1 MKTIKKLLKKI
12 DFFGVPY
19 MFKYKK
25 KERYTTAFSGL
36 FVLLFIIA
44 ASFVAIYYFIPF
56 YNRENYT
63 TVFYTL
69 TMSHTEQI
77 SFSESKTA
85 FAIGLN
91 CWTGSDGT
99 KADQLFTLDYK
110 YIYYKLENKYKKNT
124 EYLNTH
130 PCTKADFYNQYDET
144 FDGSQIYN
152 YQCLDD
158 PSKTLE
164 GIFTSP
170 IFSYYQFDV
179 HAKNKSEELLSKIDA
194 YLLEN
199 DCKLQ
204 IYYSDNT
211 VDISNYEDP
220 IKSYVEAVFI
230 QINPT
235 LSTRRNIYFMNQYLY
250 DDDFLLGV
258 FGEDD
263 GPKYTRTLFS
273 RYEEYSLYQGLNR
286 TNSSSDYLNYAK
298 VFLRADTKRT
308 DVKRK
313 YQKFMEYYADSSSL
327 LLAVFYIFAF
337 IFTFINSF
345 WAEQDLSKKIFF
357 FKDLQESDFNIKR
370 RTTQILEL
378 LDITGASSNQML
390 ITLKNNS
397 KENNLNYNDNTG
409 RFTKKNSETI
419 NVLRTSE
426 TNINNDNKKYRNI
439 SFHKINN
446 KKERDINRSRFGRG
460 KLRNKFEKDKN
471 NTTTLKRKNEIS
483 QISGNNEYEIGKDK
497 GEYYFNNIETIENKI
512 REKESRINR
521 NIKFKLNLKNIQ
533 KYKDNINIETEDY
546 NGSQFETS
554 RNVES
559 IERQNENNIL
569 NVDYNFNICEVICS
583 ILFRCCQPRKLKI
596 KNNLNEKANSI
607 LYNKLDIVLYVRN
620 MILFDILNETFLGN
634 DAIDIINFLSRPI
647 ISLKEE
653 VKNEFPIFYHRYKT
667 NDFDKFYGEI
677 VTLSQKP
684 NKKKEETELISITN
698 KHLKML
704 LA

>member
-19 MFKYKK
+19 TFKYKK
-25 KERYTTAFSGL
+25 KERFTTPLSGL
-36 FVLLFIIA
+36 FVLLFICA

-63 TVFYTL
+63 TVYYTL

-77 SFSESKTA
+77 NFKESETA

-91 CWTGSDGT
+91 CRTDKDGT
-99 KADQLFTLDYK
+99 KAEELFTLNYK
-110 YIYYKLENKYKKNT
+110 HFTYYKSESKQVRENI
-124 EYLNTH
+124 NTH
-130 PCTKADFYNQYDET
+130 PCTKKDFYNKFNET
-144 FDGSQIYN
+144 FDTSQIYN
-152 YQCLDD
+152 YQCIDD
-158 PSKTLE
+158 PSKTFE
-164 GIFTSP
+164 GIYTSQ
-170 IFSYYQFDV
+170 IFAYYEFDV
-179 HAKNKSEELLSKIDA
+179 YAKNNSKLLLDKIDA
-194 YLLEN
+194 YLLKN
-199 DCKLQ
+199 DCKFQ

-220 IKSYVEAVFI
+220 IKSYVEAAFI

-235 LSTRRNIYFMNQYLY
+235 LSTRRNLYFMNQYLY
-250 DDDFLLGV
+250 DDDFLLWV

-263 GPKYTRTLFS
+263 GPKYIRTLFS

-286 TNSSSDYLNYAK
+286 TDSSSDYLNYAK
-298 VFLRADTKRT
+298 VYLRADTKRT

-313 YQKFMEYYADSSSL
+313 YQKFMEYYADSSSIL
-327 LLAVFYIFAF
+327 IAVFYMFAF

-357 FKDLQESDFNIKR
+357 FKDLQESDFNVKR

-378 LDITGASSNQML
+378 LDITGSSSNQML

-397 KENNLNYNDNTG
+397 KDNNINYNDNSG

-419 NVLRTSE
+419 NVLRNNE
-426 TNINNDNKKYRNI
+426 TNVDNNNNKKFRNI
-439 SFHKINN
+439 SFHKIIN
-446 KKERDINRSRFGRG
+446 KKERDINRSRIGRA

-471 NTTTLKRKNEIS
+471 NTTLKRKNEMS
-483 QISGNNEYEIGKDK
+483 QISGNNEFEIGKDK
-497 GEYYFNNIETIENKI
+497 DEYYFNNIETIENKI
-512 REKESRINR
+512 REKESHINR
-521 NIKFKLNLKNIQ
+521 NLKYKLNLKNIQ
-533 KYKDNINIETEDY
+533 NYKSNYNIETEEY

-559 IERQNENNIL
+559 TDRQNNNNNTL
-569 NVDYNFNICEVICS
+569 NVDYNFNICEMIFS
-583 ILFRCCQPRKLKI
+583 ILFKCCLSRNLKI

-634 DAIDIINFLSRPI
+634 DVIDIINFLSRPI
-647 ISLKEE
+647 ISLTGNE
-653 VKNEFPIFYHRYKT
+653 KNEFPIFYHRYKT

-677 VTLSQKP
+677 VNLSQKP
-684 NKKKEETELISITN
+684 NKSKEEIELISLTS

>member
-1 MKTIKKLLKKI
+1 MKTIKKLLRKI

-25 KERYTTAFSGL
+25 KERFTTPLSGL
-36 FVLLFIIA
+36 FVLLFICA

-63 TVFYTL
+63 TVYYTL

-77 SFSESKTA
+77 NFKESETA

-91 CWTGSDGT
+91 CRTDKDGT
-99 KADQLFTLDYK
+99 KAEELFTLNYK
-110 YIYYKLENKYKKNT
+110 HFTYYKSESKQVRENI
-124 EYLNTH
+124 NTH
-130 PCTKADFYNQYDET
+130 PCTKKDFYNKFNET
-144 FDGSQIYN
+144 FDTSQIYN
-152 YQCLDD
+152 YQCIDD
-158 PSKTLE
+158 PSKTFE
-164 GIFTSP
+164 GIYTSQ
-170 IFSYYQFDV
+170 IFAYYEFDV
-179 HAKNKSEELLSKIDA
+179 YAKNNSKLLLDKIDA
-194 YLLEN
+194 YLLKN
-199 DCKLQ
+199 DCKFQ

-220 IKSYVEAVFI
+220 IKSYVEAAFI

-235 LSTRRNIYFMNQYLY
+235 LSTRRNLYFMNQYLY
-250 DDDFLLGV
+250 DDDFLLWV

-263 GPKYTRTLFS
+263 GPKYIRTLFS

-286 TNSSSDYLNYAK
+286 TDSSSDYLNYAK
-298 VFLRADTKRT
+298 VYLRADTKRT

-313 YQKFMEYYADSSSL
+313 YQKFMEYYADSSSIL
-327 LLAVFYIFAF
+327 IAVFYMFAF

-357 FKDLQESDFNIKR
+357 FKDLQESDFNVKR

-378 LDITGASSNQML
+378 LDITGSSSNQML

-397 KENNLNYNDNTG
+397 KDNNINYNDNSG

-419 NVLRTSE
+419 NVLRNNE
-426 TNINNDNKKYRNI
+426 TNVDNNNNKKFRNI
-439 SFHKINN
+439 SFHKIIN
-446 KKERDINRSRFGRG
+446 KKERDINRSRIGRA

-471 NTTTLKRKNEIS
+471 NTTLKRKNEMS
-483 QISGNNEYEIGKDK
+483 QISGNNEFEIGKDK
-497 GEYYFNNIETIENKI
+497 DEYYFSNLETIENKI

-521 NIKFKLNLKNIQ
+521 NFKYKLNLKNIQ
-533 KYKDNINIETEDY
+533 NYKSNYNIETEEY

-559 IERQNENNIL
+559 TDRQNNNNNTL
-569 NVDYNFNICEVICS
+569 NVDYNFNICEMIFS
-583 ILFRCCQPRKLKI
+583 ILFKCCLSRNLKI

-634 DAIDIINFLSRPI
+634 DVIDIINFLSRPI
-647 ISLKEE
+647 ISITGEE
-653 VKNEFPIFYHRYKT
+653 KNEFPMFYHRYKT

-677 VTLSQKP
+677 VNLSQKP
-684 NKKKEETELISITN
+684 NKSKEEIELISLTN